1 MDERIK
7 GIKEG
12 AGREESR
19 INEDLLE
26 FLQKWSTPALMVLAA
41 LAVAY
46 WGWNK
51 YKQVQVAKVNKATS
65 AYTSATVGGPANP
78 DTLGNIASEYAGVRS
93 FGLLAKLDLADINL
107 LAVQRGL
114 APGVEYSAD
123 AELAPGD
130 VLDDAAR
137 AMHLERAGKLYREV
151 LDATEAA
158 PGKEPLAI
166 EALFGLAAVAET
178 SGDIEAA
185 RTHLDKV
192 RTLSEKVNYDALAIV
207 AGNRM
212 NALSDGPAPTLFAAG
227 ELPPLPEP
235 EPVIPPEPE
244 TPIGDEALPDTGQ
257 VGPADG
263 GDPAPAEGQTP
274 PETTPPEN
282 APPTG
287 DEGGESD
294 GETTEGAGG
303 GGR

>member
-51 YKQVQVAKVNKATS
+51 YKQMQVAKVNQATS

-78 DTLGNIASEYAGVRS
+78 DTLGNIAREYASVRS
-93 FGLLAKLDLADINL
+93 FGVLAKLDLADVYL

-114 APGVEYSAD
+114 APGVEYSPD
-123 AELAPGD
+123 ANLAPGD
-130 VLDDAAR
+130 VLDDAGR
-137 AMHLERAGKLYREV
+137 TMYLERAGKLYREV
-151 LDATEAA
+151 FDTAGSAS
-158 PGKEPLAI
+158 GKEPLAI

-178 SGDIEAA
+178 KGDVEGA
-185 RTHLDKV
+185 RTHLGKAKA
-192 RTLSEKVNYDALAIV
+192 LCEKVNYEALAIV
-207 AGNRM
+207 AEKRM
-212 NALSDGPAPTLFAAG
+212 KALGAGPMPTLYATDA
-227 ELPPLPEP
+227 LPPLPQ
-235 EPVIPPEPE
+235 PE
-244 TPIGDEALPDTGQ
+244 TALPLDWGVPGEIEALPDTGE
-257 VGPADG
+257 VGPPDG
-263 GDPAPAEGQTP
+263 DQPPAEGQSQGDDALP
-274 PETTPPEN
+274 P
-282 APPTG
+282 G
-287 DEGGESD
+287 SGGGESD
-294 GETTEGAGG
+294 ESSQGGGG